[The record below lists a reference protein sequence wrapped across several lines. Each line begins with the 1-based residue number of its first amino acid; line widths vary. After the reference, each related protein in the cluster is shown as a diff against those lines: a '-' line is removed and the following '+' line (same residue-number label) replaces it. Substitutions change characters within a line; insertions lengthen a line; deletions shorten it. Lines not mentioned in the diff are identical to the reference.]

1 MADDMEMHM
10 ANEMW
15 VFYHLSLY
23 IVCCISLG
31 LLQIS
36 LLNILKMTF

>member
-15 VFYHLSLY
+15 VFYHLSL
-23 IVCCISLG
+23 
-31 LLQIS
+31 
-36 LLNILKMTF
+36 